1 MPWKEDHESL
11 PDSYELSLKRLDY
24 TTKKIGYLEAY
35 HQVSEGWLLE
45 GITKNPP
52 KGELSS
58 SYAHYL
64 PSHPVIKD
72 KSSTS
77 SMKIRPV
84 FDASAKT
91 HNHPSLNDCLE
102 IGLNLIEA
110 IPSVSVRFRLGKIGV
125 ISDMK
130 RALLEISLEKRD

>member
-24 TTKKIGYLEAY
+24 TTKKFEKIGYLEAY
-35 HQVSEGWLLE
+35 HQVSEGWLQE
-45 GITKNPP
+45 GIAKNAP

-58 SYAHYL
+58 S
-64 PSHPVIKD
+64 SVIKD

-77 SMKIRPV
+77 SMKIRSV

-91 HNHPSLNDCLE
+91 LNKPSLNYRLE
-102 IGLNLIEA
+102 IDLIDIET
-110 IPSVSVRFRLGKIGV
+110 IPSVSGRFRLGKIGV
-125 ISDMK
+125 IPDMK
-130 RALLEISLEKRD
+130 RALLEISLNKRD